1 MNRLYTIE
9 NFLSKEECFSIL
21 TKYKAELK
29 LKPAEIAVKEGNSF
43 SDKRKSSIAFIHGIE
58 TIDERIKNTLKNL
71 IQIKGF
77 EVTGIGPYQFTE
89 YKVGEYYDWH
99 TDSSSIADEY
109 KNRFCSIVIQIN
121 DEYDG
126 GYLQLKDDSGDN
138 IIQLDKGIGTMYIF
152 YSNIVH
158 RVVPVTNGVRYSL
171 VNWVSLR
178 KLENFKKTLL

>member
-1 MNRLYTIE
+1 MNRLYTVE
-9 NFLSKEECFSIL
+9 NFLSKEECLSIL

-29 LKPAEIAVKEGNSF
+29 LTPAEVAVKEGVAF
-43 SDKRKSSIAFIHGIE
+43 SDKRKSSTAFIHGIE
-58 TIDERIKNTLKNL
+58 IIDERLTNTLKNL

-77 EVTGIGPYQFTE
+77 EVTGLGPYQFTE

-109 KNRFCSIVIQIN
+109 KDRFCSIVIQIN
-121 DEYDG
+121 DEYEG
-126 GYLQLKDDSGDN
+126 GYLQLKDEDGDS
-138 IIQLDKGIGTMYIF
+138 IIQLNKGIGTMYIF

-158 RVVPVTNGVRYSL
+158 RVVPVTDGVRYSL
-171 VNWVSLR
+171 VNWISLR

>member
-9 NFLSKEECFSIL
+9 NFLSEDECLSIL
-21 TKYKAELK
+21 TKYKSELK
-29 LKPAEIAVKEGNSF
+29 LKPAEVAVKEGNTF
-43 SDKRKSSIAFIHGIE
+43 SDKRKSSIAFIDAIE

-77 EVTGIGPYQFTE
+77 EVTGLGPYQFTE

-109 KNRFCSIVIQIN
+109 KDRFCSIVIQIN

-126 GYLQLKDDSGDN
+126 GYLQLKDESGDN

-158 RVVPVTNGVRYSL
+158 RVVPVINGVRYSL

-178 KLENFKKTLL
+178 KLENFKKTLI

>member
-1 MNRLYTIE
+1 MNRLYTVK
-9 NFLSKEECFSIL
+9 NFLSEEECLSIL

-29 LKPAEIAVKEGNSF
+29 LKPAEVAVLVGNTF
-43 SDKRKSSIAFIHGIE
+43 SDKRKSSIAFIDNIE

-77 EVTGIGPYQFTE
+77 EVTGLGPYQFTE
-89 YKVGEYYDWH
+89 YKVGEHYDWH

-109 KNRFCSIVIQIN
+109 KDRFCSIVIQIN
-121 DEYDG
+121 DEYEG
-126 GYLQLKDDSGDN
+126 GYLQLKDEDGDS
-138 IIQLDKGIGTMYIF
+138 IIQLNKGIGTMYIF

-158 RVVPVTNGVRYSL
+158 RVVPVTDGVRYSL
-171 VNWVSLR
+171 VNWISLR